1 MSSRFAKSFAVLD
14 PGPGAGAGVVQTGI
28 TRRRFTSGERGFVLI
43 NPRAAAPT
51 KQLRPTPRKPRASPV
66 VVVPFQPQ
74 ILISRLKEKG
84 GGFVPPSKGGMSFT
98 QGPDAIRRAAAERAR
113 KAACPTCAAPA
124 VVRPDLQITR
134 RAPAP
139 VLKFDP
145 AGAAPAKR
153 GAEPKKGRRGFLLF
167 LLLAAIAVGALRAGV
182 LRAGLDRPVGRGNPG
197 HGNPGSSAGFI
208 TVRGKKRPICPKC
221 RALKKL
227 GLPCKRCGKA

>member
-14 PGPGAGAGVVQTGI
+14 PGPGPGAGVVQAGI

-43 NPRAAAPT
+43 NSRAAAPT
-51 KQLRPTPRKPRASPV
+51 KQLRPTPRKPRPSPV

-84 GGFVPPSKGGMSFT
+84 DVFVPPSKGGMGFT

-134 RAPAP
+134 TAP

-153 GAEPKKGRRGFLLF
+153 GAEPKKRGRGFLLF
-167 LLLAAIAVGALRAGV
+167 LLLAAIAAGALRAGV

-208 TVRGKKRPICPKC
+208 TVRGKKRPICSKC
-221 RALKKL
+221 RALKKA
-227 GLPCKRCGKA
+227 GFPCKRCGKG